1 MSFRV
6 DHDYHIHSQL
16 SACSSDP
23 KQTTESI
30 LQYALDNGLRTIV
43 LTDHYWDNTVPGPS
57 DWYRPQDFA
66 HVAQSRPLPQHE
78 SCRFLFGCETD
89 MNRFGVIGIPE
100 ERYDDFDFII
110 VPTTHLHMPGFTYL
124 AEDGDTVEKRAAV
137 FVKRFEQFLSQSLP
151 YHKVGL
157 AHITCPLIMRE
168 DNQYVKVLDAVTDA
182 QFAALFA
189 GCAEKG
195 CGVEINLPL
204 AQLTDA
210 SISDSCL
217 RPYRIAKEQG
227 CKFYCGS
234 DSHHPAGFVGVCD
247 KFRLAADMLQLSA
260 DDQFIIGG

>member
-23 KQTTESI
+23 KQSTESI

-66 HVAQSRPLPQHE
+66 HIAQSRPLPQHE

-89 MNRFGVIGIPE
+89 MNRFGVVGIPE

-110 VPTTHLHMPGFTYL
+110 VPTTHLHMPGFTRL
-124 AEDGDTVEKRAAV
+124 DDGERVQKRAAT

-157 AHITCPLIMRE
+157 AHITCPLIMRK
-168 DNQYVKVLDAVTDA
+168 DNMYVKVLDTVTDA
-182 QFAALFA
+182 QFANLFS

-195 CGVEINLPL
+195 CGVEINVPL
-204 AQLTDA
+204 SQLTDEA
-210 SISDSCL
+210 IRESCL
-217 RPYRIAKEQG
+217 RPYRIAKAQG
-227 CKFYCGS
+227 CRFYFGS
-234 DSHHPAGFVGVCD
+234 DAHHPGDFDGVCD
-247 KFRLAADMLQLSA
+247 KFRLAADMLQLTA